1 MLLDLGGLVT
11 PGAPGMKVVAC
22 QILGKLSTRKRKKGL
37 EWITFDDIMMTG
49 KINGVIRLLPKK
61 QEDNKWRRVQDLL
74 SSKLPKLPNS

>member
-37 EWITFDDIMMTG
+37 EWITFDDIMMSCVSIATE
-49 KINGVIRLLPKK
+49 V
-61 QEDNKWRRVQDLL
+61 E
-74 SSKLPKLPNS
+74 